1 MFDVATFFFKSAFE
15 DILFCPHSG
24 ISPESASSAASPVSA
39 VVDPNQSDR
48 TQHNVDEDGNGQS
61 GKGQDFINGM
71 EQNLKASSVD
81 KVVKRD
87 ELSAKKEDKEAKR
100 LSIIKRTS
108 FYPKIKKAKTVSKDQ
123 EDKKETK
130 EEKQLTE

>member
-1 MFDVATFFFKSAFE
+1 MF
-15 DILFCPHSG
+15 LPHSG

-48 TQHNVDEDGNGQS
+48 TQHNVDEDGNGQN
-61 GKGQDFINGM
+61 GKGQDFVHGM

-100 LSIIKRTS
+100 WSIIKRTS
-108 FYPKIKKAKTVSKDQ
+108 FYPKIKKAKNKSNPK

>member
-1 MFDVATFFFKSAFE
+1 M
-15 DILFCPHSG
+15 
-24 ISPESASSAASPVSA
+24 SA

-48 TQHNVDEDGNGQS
+48 TQHNVDEDDEEQN
-61 GKGQDFINGM
+61 GKGHNFAHGM
-71 EQNLKASSVD
+71 EHNLEASSAD

-108 FYPKIKKAKTVSKDQ
+108 FYPKIKKAKTVSKYK